1 MIHHFCVNTNN
12 RTLRLTKHLFK
23 IEELTVGVV
32 VMNEEKNHP
41 QQVLMLAL
49 DIGEKLTKCGA
60 EIGRVEDSIIRICK
74 AYGVKRIDVFAI
86 RSLIIAT
93 IQTTDGDIITQT
105 RRIYSYGTNLEGL
118 EGVNTLSRLICET
131 APNCIEVR
139 EKINELE
146 QSRPPINFSVCLGC
160 ILIATSSCI
169 YFGGEVIDMVPSAI
183 VAAFIFYL
191 DNYFKKDY
199 MNQVLYMVL
208 CSMLAGMLTILLVKL
223 GIGKNI
229 DKIMIGDIMVLIPGL
244 GIMTAVREI
253 LSRDLL
259 AGLMRFFE
267 SILVASAIACGFSL
281 ALYFMGGILQ

>member
-139 EKINELE
+139 EKINE
-146 QSRPPINFSVCLGC
+146 
-160 ILIATSSCI
+160 
-169 YFGGEVIDMVPSAI
+169 
-183 VAAFIFYL
+183 
-191 DNYFKKDY
+191 
-199 MNQVLYMVL
+199 
-208 CSMLAGMLTILLVKL
+208 
-223 GIGKNI
+223 
-229 DKIMIGDIMVLIPGL
+229 
-244 GIMTAVREI
+244 
-253 LSRDLL
+253 
-259 AGLMRFFE
+259 
-267 SILVASAIACGFSL
+267 
-281 ALYFMGGILQ
+281 